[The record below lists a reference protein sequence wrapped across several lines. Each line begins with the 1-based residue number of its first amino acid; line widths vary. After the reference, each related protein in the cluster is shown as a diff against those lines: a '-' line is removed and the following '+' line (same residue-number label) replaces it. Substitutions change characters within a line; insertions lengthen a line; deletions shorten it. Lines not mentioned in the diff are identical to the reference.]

1 MSTPLQPAAVYLF
14 LNWVRVRTHYSI
26 IDPVIFLCCCL
37 VCDKVDGQVWLSEF
51 CDDLFVNHCQL
62 LYRSSKLCCGNQC
75 RLTTLL
81 SKINVSWNNKV
92 VLLHLMKTVRNY
104 WITYFTIIHYHVIIA
119 YKLTVSLTTFTNLKQ
134 LVIQPHVWLLEHC
147 NHD

>member
-1 MSTPLQPAAVYLF
+1 METSIIKIKTVLWHNRSELTKRQNRTRLQSDVIENWPRAINKLEKLSTPLQPAAVYLF

-92 VLLHLMKTVRNY
+92 VL
-104 WITYFTIIHYHVIIA
+104 
-119 YKLTVSLTTFTNLKQ
+119 
-134 LVIQPHVWLLEHC
+134 
-147 NHD
+147 